1 MEKGKKEI
9 LTSIKNI
16 FLVVIGTLLLAL
28 GTAVFIMPFDLVA
41 GGVSSIAIILDK
53 LIPLE
58 FLTVERMITLLTWA
72 LFFMGLFILGKAFAL
87 KTLVSTIVY
96 PIGISIFVKLVN
108 PDILGGFFYLQGT
121 EYSDVAI
128 LLAAL
133 FGGVFIGAG
142 CALAFIG
149 GGSTGGTDILAFI
162 ICKIFKRLKSSVVIF
177 VTDAA
182 TVILGM
188 FIIKNL
194 VVSLLGIITAF
205 IGAVV
210 IDKMFLGESKAFIAQ
225 IISDRYEEIN
235 NLIINKLERT
245 TTIVDVTGGYSGEVK
260 KMVIIS
266 FTMREYT
273 EIINII
279 NKTDKDAFITVHRA
293 HEINGEGW
301 TR

>member
-28 GTAVFIMPFDLVA
+28 GTAVFIIPFDLVA

-235 NLIINKLERT
+235 SLIINKLERT
-245 TTIVDVTGGYSGEVK
+245 TTIVDVTGGYSGEIK